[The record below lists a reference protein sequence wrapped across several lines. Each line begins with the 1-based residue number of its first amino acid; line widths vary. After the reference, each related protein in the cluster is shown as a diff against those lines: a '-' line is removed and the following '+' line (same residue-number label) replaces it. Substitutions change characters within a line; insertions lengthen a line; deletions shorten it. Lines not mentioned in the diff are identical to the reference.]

1 MKRSMNFIPALL
13 LALLVTACASE
24 QKKTADTPPATGVKS
39 AEIAGVSDAGDSA
52 TAVQLSSISATV
64 TAIDLAT
71 RTVTLVGPQ
80 GNELVVEAG
89 EKVRN
94 LDQVK
99 VGDKVTVDY
108 YEGLLAQ
115 INAPG
120 APSNEV
126 SMMDA
131 AVRAARGERPGGGI
145 ASSVTATVTIM
156 FIDNLRHVVQI
167 KGPAGHLTVLQVK
180 RPEFREM
187 LRNLKVG
194 DTVDLTYFEA
204 VAVSVRPASN

>member
-1 MKRSMNFIPALL
+1 MKHPVKLIPTLV
-13 LALLVTACASE
+13 LALLVTACASDD
-24 QKKTADTPPATGVKS
+24 KKSSDMAPASRVKS
-39 AEIAGVSDAGDSA
+39 SEIAAVSDRGDAASA
-52 TAVQLSSISATV
+52 IGISSISAKV
-64 TAIDLAT
+64 AAIDLAT
-71 RTVTLVGPQ
+71 RTVTLVGPE
-80 GNELVVEAG
+80 GKELVVEAG

-94 LDQVK
+94 LDQVR

-131 AVRAARGERPGGGI
+131 AVRAAKGERPGGGV
-145 ASSVTATVTIM
+145 ASAVTATVKIE
-156 FIDNLRHVVQI
+156 FIDNLRHVVQV
-167 KGPAGHLTVLQVK
+167 KGPTGHTTVLQVK

-187 LRNLKVG
+187 LRNLKPG
-194 DTVDLTYFEA
+194 DTVNLTFFEA

>member
-1 MKRSMNFIPALL
+1 MKHSMNLIPALL

-24 QKKTADTPPATGVKS
+24 QKKSSDMAPA
-39 AEIAGVSDAGDSA
+39 AGVSSGEIAAVSDSGDAA
-52 TAVQLSSISATV
+52 KAVQLSSISAKV
-64 TAIDLAT
+64 AAIDLAT
-71 RTVTLVGPQ
+71 RTVTLVGPE

-94 LDQVK
+94 LDQVQ

-115 INAPG
+115 INEPG

-131 AVRAARGERPGGGI
+131 AVRAAKGERPGGGV
-145 ASSVTATVTIM
+145 ASAVTATVTIM
-156 FIDNLRHVVQI
+156 FVDNLRHVVQF
-167 KGPAGHLTVLQVK
+167 KGPTGHVTVLQVK
-180 RPEFREM
+180 RPEFRQM
-187 LRNLKVG
+187 LRNLKPG
-194 DTVDLTYFEA
+194 DTVNLTYFEA

>member
-1 MKRSMNFIPALL
+1 MKHSMNLIPALL

-24 QKKTADTPPATGVKS
+24 QKKSSDMAPA
-39 AEIAGVSDAGDSA
+39 AGVSSGEIAAVSDSGDAA
-52 TAVQLSSISATV
+52 KAVQLSSISAKV
-64 TAIDLAT
+64 AAIDLAT
-71 RTVTLVGPQ
+71 RTVTLVGPE

-94 LDQVK
+94 LDQVQ

-115 INAPG
+115 INEPG

-131 AVRAARGERPGGGI
+131 AVRAAKGERPGGGV
-145 ASSVTATVTIM
+145 ASAVTATVTIM
-156 FIDNLRHVVQI
+156 FVDNLRHVVQF
-167 KGPAGHLTVLQVK
+167 KGPTGHTTVLQVK
-180 RPEFREM
+180 RPEFRQM
-187 LRNLKVG
+187 LRNLKPG
-194 DTVDLTYFEA
+194 DTVNLTYFEA